1 MLPRQSLITIY
12 TSFIWPRLDYA
23 NIIYD
28 QPNSEG
34 FCNLIERFQ
43 YNAVLAI
50 IGANK
55 GTSQRK
61 IYNEL
66 GIESLKFLEDVSGDC
81 VCFIKSKLP
90 KRLSICMNYFPQ
102 NHILAILVA

>member
-1 MLPRQSLITIY
+1 M
-12 TSFIWPRLDYA
+12 
-23 NIIYD
+23 
-28 QPNSEG
+28 
-34 FCNLIERFQ
+34 
-43 YNAVLAI
+43 LAI